1 MPPAL
6 HRGVSTKNVV
16 AVANLTTGAASIF
29 FFTDA
34 DLDSANAILTA
45 PLAAVGLTAS
55 SQFDFSVFAF
65 DNYFTGNLTD
75 AIENMTFSF
84 AQPRFVASGVPA
96 SVPIGGSASFTVS
109 AAAGGETASPSQKG
123 LLLMYRDAQQREA
136 QGVRFEK
143 DRD

>member
-1 MPPAL
+1 
-6 HRGVSTKNVV
+6 
-16 AVANLTTGAASIF
+16 AASIF

-34 DLDSANAILTA
+34 DLDSSNAILTA
-45 PLAAVGLTAS
+45 PLAAVGLTPT

-96 SVPIGGSASFTVS
+96 SVPINGNASFTV
-109 AAAGGETASPSQKG
+109 AGVAGGAAASPSQKG
-123 LLLMYRDAQQREA
+123 LLLMFRDAQKREA
-136 QGVRFEK
+136 QGVRFESEHE
-143 DRD
+143 DD